1 MKTVEIETTPSLE
14 QRVAKIANEK
24 ALSASWN
31 INILILANALL
42 VAVVLMGLEGV
53 AIEILAPVAAIGIGT
68 VWFISR
74 IRRKR
79 LYDQFYEQELEELEV
94 VTRDEEDEVP
104 RIEKKEAPIESPL
117 SLRES
122 EILSRIAS
130 GYLNKQ
136 VATEFGISEHTI
148 KNHMTH
154 ILEKLEVCDRTHAVV
169 IAMQNGWI
177 SPVSTVNTTN
187 GKSGRNSVKQYLE
200 DDSSSVTVVQ

>member
-1 MKTVEIETTPSLE
+1 MKTVEIETTLSVE
-14 QRVAKIANEK
+14 QRVAKIANDK

-31 INILILANALL
+31 LNIVIFANALFI
-42 VAVVLMGLEGV
+42 AVVLMGLEGV
-53 AIEILAPVAAIGIGT
+53 AIEILAPVAAVGIGMI
-68 VWFISR
+68 WFISR
-74 IRRKR
+74 IRWKR
-79 LYDQFYEQELEELEV
+79 LYHQFYEQELAELDTV
-94 VTRDEEDEVP
+94 SRNEEDEVP
-104 RIEKKEAPIESPL
+104 QVEKKETPIESPL

-154 ILEKLEVCDRTHAVV
+154 ILEKLDVCDRTHAVV

-177 SPVSTVNTTN
+177 SPVNTINTSN
-187 GKSGRNSVKQYLE
+187 GKSVPNSLNQYLKN
-200 DDSSSVTVVQ
+200 DSSSVTVVH